1 MKINDIIYQTPEITE
16 EKLLENIDNYLI
28 FFRDKNLIERIREL
42 HKGIEINKA
51 FLEEYDL
58 IQDKKSYLTKSQRV
72 MVTGFVG
79 MCMIQ
84 MVKDNG
90 GGESTSSN

>member
-28 FFRDKNLIERIREL
+28 FFRDKSLIKRIREL
-42 HKGIEINKA
+42 HKNSKINKA

>member
-16 EKLLENIDNYLI
+16 EKLLEKIDNYLKL
-28 FFRDKNLIERIREL
+28 FRDRNLIKRIKEL
-42 HKGIEINKA
+42 HKNSEINKA

-58 IQDKKSYLTKSQRV
+58 IQDRKSYLTKSQRV

>member
-28 FFRDKNLIERIREL
+28 FFRDKSLIKRIREL

-51 FLEEYDL
+51 FLKEYDL